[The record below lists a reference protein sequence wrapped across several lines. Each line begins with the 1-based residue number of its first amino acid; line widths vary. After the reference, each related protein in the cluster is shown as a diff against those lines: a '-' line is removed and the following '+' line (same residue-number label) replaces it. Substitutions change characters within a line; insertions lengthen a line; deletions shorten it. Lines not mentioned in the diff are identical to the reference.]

1 MLFDHLSTSW
11 SLLHHGW
18 SMFKSINRRTI
29 IKSTLIINN
38 LSVIESL
45 IKLGLLL
52 YSSRLKP
59 VNLMVNLLKWALYRL
74 MSILYEL
81 RMWVLHPGTSWLN
94 LHHSFMSLRGL
105 GWLLLNYLRWWTLI
119 IYILILIVMKI
130 WILNHML
137 WLRLS
142 MHYWLCLWEHWN
154 ILFVSRR
161 CMNRLTDSVLRLLW
175 ENRNGLLLH
184 RLLLN
189 MNWLLLY
196 MNRLLLNMNWLLLNM
211 NRLLLNMN
219 RLMDY
224 FSWWLLVTSRYW
236 CLMINNFWLLLLM
249 VYRL

>member
-1 MLFDHLSTSW
+1 MIHWLSWRRSTWNSLELLAISYLHLFIDWAASTKRTSSNNIWVWWMLFDHLSTSW

-142 MHYWLCLWEHWN
+142 MHYWLCL
-154 ILFVSRR
+154 
-161 CMNRLTDSVLRLLW
+161 
-175 ENRNGLLLH
+175 
-184 RLLLN
+184 
-189 MNWLLLY
+189 
-196 MNRLLLNMNWLLLNM
+196 
-211 NRLLLNMN
+211 
-219 RLMDY
+219 
-224 FSWWLLVTSRYW
+224 
-236 CLMINNFWLLLLM
+236 
-249 VYRL
+249 